1 MSPWF
6 SKSVPSGSTN
16 GELPSNVSLS
26 EKPSSIAATSA
37 AGFIVDPAWPPA
49 TAQLSWESR

>member
-6 SKSVPSGSTN
+6 SMSVPSGSTI
-16 GELPSNVSLS
+16 GELPSKVSLS

-37 AGFIVDPAWPPA
+37 DGFMVEPAWPPA
-49 TAQLSWESR
+49 TAQLIWESR